1 MAFKATVAVGEIRP
15 DRGHEVL
22 YAEQVGVQFHV
33 ENGDAVMA
41 GQPLYDIE
49 IRAAPMAISKIFV
62 ANHDEIAVR
71 IIRGP
76 RLGIQTVQAVVAADG
91 GMLPAPHTD
100 ETVPVGRARSLLA
113 SCHK

>member
-1 MAFKATVAVGEIRP
+1 
-15 DRGHEVL
+15 L
-22 YAEQVGVQFHV
+22 QFHV

-91 GMLPAPHTD
+91 ACCPRLTRTRPCQSGALD
-100 ETVPVGRARSLLA
+100 RSWHLA
-113 SCHK
+113 TNEADPK